1 MRRIDLDVRVA
12 KLRAAREGDAVFHFG
27 ARMLDVDIDCERRA
41 DAEALA
47 LAAARSRHRDG
58 DAVGRI
64 GCFQVD
70 VAAAE
75 RDRGGSRLVP
85 AHDCLMRDDAD
96 ADRDRAGDAGV
107 AAARAGA
114 RLGAEDARR
123 LDERVRFPGTARS
136 ETDGMTGKR
145 VRARGGE
152 LGGVVVIA
160 DDVISLVV
168 GKPADV
174 IGSASGAL
182 VGHRI
187 AGVQHAALA
196 EINEPVVARRVE
208 HDRIGGE

>member
-75 RDRGGSRLVP
+75 RKTLADSTSECAFPVP
-85 AHDCLMRDDAD
+85 P
-96 ADRDRAGDAGV
+96 
-107 AAARAGA
+107 
-114 RLGAEDARR
+114 E
-123 LDERVRFPGTARS
+123 VRPMA
-136 ETDGMTGKR
+136 
-145 VRARGGE
+145 
-152 LGGVVVIA
+152 
-160 DDVISLVV
+160 
-168 GKPADV
+168 
-174 IGSASGAL
+174 
-182 VGHRI
+182 
-187 AGVQHAALA
+187 
-196 EINEPVVARRVE
+196 
-208 HDRIGGE
+208 